1 MSMFSKLQAI
11 ASASPEDLQVSMKAA
26 ALCFGF
32 SELKKQQRSAI
43 EATLSGKNVFVSL
56 PTGFGK
62 LLIYQLLPVC
72 ADELALLSPV
82 GPGFKPFVLIV
93 SPLISLMQDQVASL
107 RCKGFRASLCILN
120 QCQRDGQDDSWNLE
134 DSYIFASPEGLL
146 GVSQWRKIILSDGFR
161 DNILALVINE
171 AHCVAKW

>member
-1 MSMFSKLQAI
+1 MF
-11 ASASPEDLQVSMKAA
+11 M
-26 ALCFGF
+26 
-32 SELKKQQRSAI
+32 
-43 EATLSGKNVFVSL
+43 SL

-72 ADELALLSPV
+72 ADELASLSPV

-107 RCKGFRASLCILN
+107 RCKGFRALLCILN
-120 QCQRDGQDDSWNLE
+120 QRQRDGQDDPWNLE
-134 DSYIFASPEGLL
+134 DSYIFASLEGLL

>member
-1 MSMFSKLQAI
+1 MSKLQAI
-11 ASASPEDLQVSMKAA
+11 ASASPEDLQASMKAA
-26 ALCFGF
+26 ALRFGF

-43 EATLSGKNVFVSL
+43 EATLSGKDVFVSL

-62 LLIYQLLPVC
+62 SLIYQLLPVC
-72 ADELALLSPV
+72 AEELALLSPV

-107 RCKGFRASLCILN
+107 RCKGFRASLCISVN
-120 QCQRDGQDDSWNLE
+120 QRQRDGQDDPWNSE

-161 DNILALVINE
+161 DNILALVIDE